1 MYKAIKHK
9 QNSVT
14 LQTDHKKLCASISVY
29 YEYGRPSEFKPFIIY
44 RSAIA
49 SVS

>member
-14 LQTDHKKLCASISVY
+14 LQTDHKKLYHVPVY
-29 YEYGRPSEFKPFIIY
+29 QYIMNTEDHPNSYFL
-44 RSAIA
+44 
-49 SVS
+49 